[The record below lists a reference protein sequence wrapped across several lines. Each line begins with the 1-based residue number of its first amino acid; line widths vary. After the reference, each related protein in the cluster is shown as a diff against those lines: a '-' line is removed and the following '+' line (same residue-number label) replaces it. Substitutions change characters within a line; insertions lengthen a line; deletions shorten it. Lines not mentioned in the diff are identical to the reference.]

1 MNIKNRHITKLAC
14 ILTIT
19 AFVIGFSSC
28 DRVQRVVKSGTS
40 EIDPSIPIE
49 QRDHVWVVDQ
59 NGVEVP
65 VPGTWELTAQ
75 TNLKSPFTIGE
86 SFTLPPEIP
95 HKVLLSEGTYTDS
108 ESILWTKGNVK
119 TADGLQ
125 LMFLERVDTSVS
137 PHQLHI
143 VWKLTDDGSLSL
155 AYGEYPFDVPEHDVQ
170 IWEKQ

>member
-1 MNIKNRHITKLAC
+1 MNIKKITKFASILA
-14 ILTIT
+14 IIT
-19 AFVIGFSSC
+19 LVTGLFSC
-28 DRVQRVVKSGTS
+28 DRAQQIVKPGTS
-40 EIDPSIPIE
+40 QIDISIPIQE
-49 QRDHVWVVDQ
+49 RDHIWVVDQ

-65 VPGTWELTAQ
+65 VRGTWKLAVQ
-75 TNLKSPFTIGE
+75 TNPNSPFTIGE

-95 HKVLLSEGTYTDS
+95 HKVLLSEGIYTDG
-108 ESILWTKGNVK
+108 EGILWTKGNI
-119 TADGLQ
+119 TTDDDSQ

-155 AYGEYPFDVPEHDVQ
+155 VYGEYPFDVPGHDVQ